1 MGHFNKHSEYLE
13 ISPCWGGRRRAR
25 DETGEGGREHI
36 PDASEIDLLKDFHLC
51 KAWSP
56 KLSESINNCSV

>member
-13 ISPCWGGRRRAR
+13 ISSCWGRRRRAR

-36 PDASEIDLLKDFHLC
+36 PNGSEIDLLKDFDL
-51 KAWSP
+51 
-56 KLSESINNCSV
+56 